1 MYQVEDEPI
10 ETIHLYVVR
19 EGQKRPSLVPVI
31 LSLLALSFLV
41 AFCVLVPYQ
50 QPELRKTLRIPA
62 VPFFKTFTA
71 SATINPTGIKHYP
84 ATAAH
89 GTLTITNGSVI
100 SQTLPAGL
108 LFTGND
114 GEEVTTDSAV
124 FVPAG
129 SAASY
134 GVATVSSH
142 AASGKAG
149 NIAAYDIN
157 RVIGSSV
164 YVRNLRPFT
173 GGQDA
178 YSVKYPTPQ
187 DKQSA
192 LDTAKQTLEA
202 QAQDVKAILKSLSV
216 QSTLSA
222 LTLKVTL
229 ACVFFAYPRLPGY
242 RIISVTAQGN
252 SLLVTVAYTPRQ
264 RIYPPK

>member
-1 MYQVEDEPI
+1 MYKVEDEPV

-31 LSLLALSFLV
+31 ISLLALSLLV
-41 AFCVLVPYQ
+41 SFCILVPYQ

-62 VPFFKTFTA
+62 VPFSRVFTVT
-71 SATINPTGIKHYP
+71 ATVATTGIKNYP
-84 ATAAH
+84 ATAAQ

-108 LFTGND
+108 MFTGNG
-114 GEEVTTDSAV
+114 GEEVTTDVAI

-129 SAASY
+129 SAAGY
-134 GVATVSSH
+134 GVAYVSAH

-149 NIAAYDIN
+149 NIPAYDIN

-178 YSVKYPTPQ
+178 TSVKFATAQ
-187 DKQSA
+187 DKQTA
-192 LDTAKQTLEA
+192 LDTAKETLET
-202 QAQDVKAILKSLSV
+202 QAHDVRAILKSLSV
-216 QSTLSA
+216 KSTLSA

-229 ACVFFAYPRLPGY
+229 LCVFFAYPHLPGY
-242 RIISVTAQGN
+242 RIINVTAQGN
-252 SLLVTVAYTPRQ
+252 NLLVTAAYTPRQ
-264 RIYPPK
+264 RIFPPK